1 MAAAQNVLGGRRGG
15 VDRALRQRAG
25 PGALARTMCDSL
37 PVPTETFDPLAVCP
51 LAPQFASAAGT
62 AGPLPPLLGS
72 AAGRSRSPRPRHRFS
87 PSPPPPA
94 AAQPPQAARAGAGR
108 ALLLA
113 VVFVWQGLSKGRL
126 QLEIDRLQEE
136 SDALDRQVTKADKI
150 KQGAGEIANWTAGE
164 IIWLDELR
172 QLCQDFPP
180 AEDAMLTQ
188 LSMGGVSAG
197 HGGELKLEGLAKT
210 AASIDAL
217 EQGLRDKAHHVEGKG
232 RNLDNSQKIYSWRFV
247 SSLFVDAE
255 NADGAVQA

>member
-1 MAAAQNVLGGRRGG
+1 ML
-15 VDRALRQRAG
+15 
-25 PGALARTMCDSL
+25 GALA
-37 PVPTETFDPLAVCP
+37 
-51 LAPQFASAAGT
+51 G
-62 AGPLPPLLGS
+62 
-72 AAGRSRSPRPRHRFS
+72 
-87 PSPPPPA
+87 
-94 AAQPPQAARAGAGR
+94 

-113 VVFVWQGLSKGRL
+113 LVFVWQGLSKGRL

-136 SDALDRQVTKADKI
+136 SDVLDRQVTKADKI
-150 KQGAGEIANWTAGE
+150 KQEAGEIANWTAGE

-232 RNLDNSQKIYSWRFV
+232 RNLDNSQKTYSWRFV
-247 SSLFVDAE
+247 SSLFVDA
-255 NADGAVQA
+255 GKR